1 MNSRISACP
10 GCGARNRVPAVAAGL
25 PRCAKCGASLPW
37 IVEAEDTDFGRISD
51 SSRLPV
57 LVDLWAPWC
66 GPCKQFSPILEKLAV
81 QYAGR
86 LKLVKVNVDQ
96 SPATQAAFGIQ
107 SIPTLVLLRDGQVVA
122 QQAGAMPLGA
132 LQRWIEPYLA

>member
-1 MNSRISACP
+1 M
-10 GCGARNRVPAVAAGL
+10 GAI
-25 PRCAKCGASLPW
+25 KQ
-37 IVEAEDTDFGRISD
+37 TSD
-51 SSRLPV
+51 ATFDADVLKNDKPV
-57 LVDLWAPWC
+57 LVDFWAPWC
-66 GPCKQFSPILEKLAV
+66 GPCKQLSPILEKLAV

-96 SPATQAAFGIQ
+96 SPATQAAFGVQ

-132 LQRWIEPYLA
+132 LQRWIEQYLA